1 MTQEYILVSP
11 LIPACPKP
19 GATAPAFRP
28 ADQGDTTARAARIA
42 QAATTEELCLALFS
56 LPVGSFHLAFTF
68 SSVSSISSI
77 RSFTSFAPRI
87 PTKSE
92 TRNPQIR
99 NSDAHS
105 DPIVPHFFALY
116 RQTNFFFSAYSA
128 TSLREA
134 NVNFGAT
141 LSWRDRESN
150 SVVCAFS
157 LFPQVATSSR
167 VCGIATSLPGELN
180 QK

>member
-11 LIPACPKP
+11 LIPACPKS
-19 GATAPAFRP
+19 GATALAFRP
-28 ADQGDTTARAARIA
+28 AHLGDTTARAVRIA
-42 QAATTEELCLALFS
+42 QAATTEELCFALFS
-56 LPVGSFHLAFTF
+56 LPVGSIHLAFTF
-68 SSVSSISSI
+68 SSFT
-77 RSFTSFAPRI
+77 SFTSFAPRI